1 MARLKSMQMLSLIS
15 GRGAMRVEKLTIYD
29 SLRIV
34 AIAYPIAAKPT
45 ECSSRLPGDRASNLQ
60 HGYILG
66 DTENSCQDLALPGPS
81 TNAVIPALNASPS
94 SPGLST
100 SPAIPGFSTDPVT
113 QGRSTSQAIA
123 GPSKQAIT
131 SPIGGHAT
139 SINILTPHNSRYY
152 PRPVHEISL
161 SVERERKKREKN
173 CNSH

>member
-1 MARLKSMQMLSLIS
+1 MTASGLWQLLILSLQNPQNVRA
-15 GRGAMRVEKLTIYD
+15 GCRVT
-29 SLRIV
+29 
-34 AIAYPIAAKPT
+34 
-45 ECSSRLPGDRASNLQ
+45 GLQ
-60 HGYILG
+60 TYNMDIFLETNFAPSYI
-66 DTENSCQDLALPGPS
+66 TENSCQDLALPGPS

-100 SPAIPGFSTDPVT
+100 SPAIPGFSTDPVA

-161 SVERERKKREKN
+161 SVEREREKREKN